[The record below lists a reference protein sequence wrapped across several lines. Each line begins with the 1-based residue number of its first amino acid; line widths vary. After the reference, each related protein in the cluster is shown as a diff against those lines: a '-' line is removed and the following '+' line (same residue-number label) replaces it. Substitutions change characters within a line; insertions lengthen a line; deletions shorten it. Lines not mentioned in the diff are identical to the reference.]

1 MEQRLSDRYKWTTLD
16 IVMVAVVGVVFA
28 VLYWAYN
35 QLFAFLFPFISAS
48 PVTVQAFVG
57 FWFIAGTVAACII
70 QKPGAA
76 LLGEVIAA
84 IISMMLGSIWG
95 VWILISGLVQGAVT
109 EGVFACFKWKKFN
122 YFIVS
127 LAGIVTALVSFFF
140 PESFTEGYLQYRVPI
155 IIAMLIVRS
164 ISGGLLGGA
173 AGKALTDA
181 VARTGILRNF
191 SIGKRNHQ

>member
-1 MEQRLSDRYKWTTLD
+1 MEQRLSDQYKWTTLD

-57 FWFIAGTVAACII
+57 FWFIAGTAAACII

-76 LLGEVIAA
+76 FLGEVIAA

-95 VWILISGLVQGAVT
+95 VWILVSGLVQGAAT
-109 EGVFACFKWKKFN
+109 EAVFACFKWKKFN

-127 LAGIVTALVSFFF
+127 LAGVVTALVSFFF
-140 PESFTEGYLQYRVPI
+140 PESVTEGYLQYRVLI
-155 IIAMLIVRS
+155 IIAMLIVRT

-191 SIGKRNHQ
+191 SIGKRNHY